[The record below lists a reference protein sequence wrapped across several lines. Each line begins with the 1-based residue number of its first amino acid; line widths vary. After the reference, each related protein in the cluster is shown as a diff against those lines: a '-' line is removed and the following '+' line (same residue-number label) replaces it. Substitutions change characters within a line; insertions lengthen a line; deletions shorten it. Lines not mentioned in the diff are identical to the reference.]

1 MLPNLILWSHA
12 LAALLFGMLA
22 LLAARASELPRVIRV
37 NFAAALVLTGLWA
50 LAVAGI
56 GTDDPVTLVMEGTRN
71 LAWLSVML
79 VIHRWGG
86 ARFLTLPIA
95 YGMVALVVVLQIVLQ
110 LLAAEART
118 EDTAAGLMR
127 TALLMRAL
135 AAAGGLVL
143 LYGLSTGLGRSGLRL
158 AMTAIGALWLIDVN
172 LSAVRYLTGQAPQ
185 EFQAMRGFAL
195 ALLAGVIALAFHRS
209 GGRELRVSR
218 KATLHSLSVLG
229 LLGYVLMMVA
239 GNAVLAAIGGTH
251 ARLLQT
257 AFVFGASAA
266 ILTLMSS
273 TWLRA
278 WMRVKLTKHLF
289 QHRYDY
295 RVEWARFTET
305 LGRPQGGAPLA
316 ERVAK
321 AIADL
326 TESPA
331 GMLLIAGD
339 EGLERAAGWNWPADD
354 SAPEPAAALARHLAE
369 TGRVLELDAVRA
381 GTAEAMDAQA
391 IPAWMLDLPDAWVL
405 VPLPHLGQLVGAI
418 LLARPPLGRALDW
431 EDFDLLKIAGRQVA
445 SYLAEAR
452 ATEALLEAQR
462 FDEFNRRFA
471 FILHDLKNLVSQLSL
486 VARNAERHADNP
498 EFRADMVATLQESAA
513 RMNDLLGRLAQRQP
527 TPAGAPRPVDLAA
540 VVRAI
545 AEARRAQHPVLAEA
559 PEPVRAIAD
568 TARLEQ
574 LLGHLVQNAIEA
586 SEPDAPVLLRA
597 GQIEEMA
604 LVEVIDQ
611 GRGMSPAFVRGRLF
625 KPFVSSKPNGFGIG
639 AYEASQLAQ
648 AMGGRIEVISREG
661 QGSTFRVLLP
671 RVRQA
676 SMEEAA

>member
-1 MLPNLILWSHA
+1 VLPNLILWSHA

-56 GTDDPVTLVMEGTRN
+56 GTEDPMTLVMEGARN

-86 ARFLTLPIA
+86 ARFLTLPVA

-118 EDTAAGLMR
+118 EDTAVGLMR

-218 KATLHSLSVLG
+218 KATLHSLSALG
-229 LLGYVLMMVA
+229 LLGYVLMMIA
-239 GNAVLAAIGGTH
+239 GNTVLAAIGGTH

-339 EGLERAAGWNWPADD
+339 EGLERAAGWNWPASG
-354 SAPEPAAALARHLAE
+354 SAPEPAGALARHLSE

-559 PEPVRAIAD
+559 PEPVGAIAD
-568 TARLEQ
+568 AARLEQ

-586 SEPDAPVLLRA
+586 SEPDAAVLLRL
-597 GQIEEMA
+597 GHVEEMA

-611 GRGMSPAFVRGRLF
+611 GRGMSPAFVRDRLF

-639 AYEASQLAQ
+639 AYEANQLAQ